1 MQHYESTL
9 KIRREIYQNLRN
21 WRVIHYDVMRSSF
34 KIADQNSALSSN
46 LVYDEE
52 VATKLGTVVTYE
64 KESLPKKSDDSL
76 IT

>member
-21 WRVIHYDVMRSSF
+21 WRVIHYDVMRNSF

-52 VATKLGTVVTYE
+52 VATKLGTVVAYE